1 MRGESKKRKLFSK
14 IIGAYISIFMA
25 SFIGL
30 TILLAFL
37 YRNIYY
43 ENRNEDI
50 KQTSIILSVVIEE
63 YYEGSVSESLLSDS
77 IIGIEN
83 TKRYKVALA
92 DSVGN
97 IFMSSDDKE
106 AIIGKKIDN
115 KYLERLKQGEI
126 IDRNGPMNIF
136 TNSNKEVYVAPV
148 IRDDKFLGAILI
160 SESSMY
166 FTKGMVTF
174 LLKTSTM
181 AVIIALIGA
190 LSFYLF
196 TRRRIV
202 KPIVEINRA
211 YHKISQGDFTTRVE
225 IQGLDEIAEL
235 GRAFNRTAEYMET
248 LDNNSKEFISN
259 VSHELR
265 SPMTSI
271 KGFIGGILDGIIPVD
286 KQQHYLSLAYDEI
299 DRLARLIN
307 DLLNLS
313 TLESGNVELEIT
325 SFDIIKLIKDQVD
338 YFQPLFARK
347 RLNVEII
354 YDDKELY
361 VVSDKDRVIQVLVNL
376 IDNAIKYCNEE
387 GIVKIEV
394 KISRDKIFISIYNS
408 GASISEDGLKHIW
421 ERFYKGDKSRTIKES
436 TGLGLSIVRN
446 IIKSLNEDI
455 IVENKREGGV
465 QFTFSIKRLQI
476 RE

>member
-14 IIGAYISIFMA
+14 IIGAYLSIFIT
-25 SFIGL
+25 SFIAL

-37 YRNIYY
+37 YKSIYHD
-43 ENRNEDI
+43 NRNQDI
-50 KQTSIILSVVIEE
+50 KQVSKLISLVLEE
-63 YYEGSVSESLLSDS
+63 FYEGSVSESLLSDS
-77 IIGIEN
+77 LIGIED
-83 TKRYKVALA
+83 TTRYKVALA
-92 DSVGN
+92 DSVGK
-97 IFMSSDDKE
+97 IFISSDSTE
-106 AIIGKKIDN
+106 AVIGKKIDSE
-115 KYLERLKQGEI
+115 YLERLKQGEI
-126 IDRNGPMNIF
+126 IDGNGPKNIF
-136 TNSNKEVYVAPV
+136 SNSSKDVYIAPV
-148 IRDDKFLGAILI
+148 SRDSRFLGAII
-160 SESSMY
+160 VSENSIY
-166 FTKGMVTF
+166 FTRGMAIF
-174 LLKTSTM
+174 LLKTATM
-181 AVIIALIGA
+181 AMIVALLGA

-202 KPIVEINRA
+202 KPIVELNRA
-211 YHKISQGDFTTRVE
+211 YYKISQGDFTTRVE

-271 KGFIGGILDGIIPVD
+271 KGFIGGVLDGVIPAD
-286 KQQHYLSLAYDEI
+286 KEKYYLSLAQDEI

-325 SFDIIKLIKDQVD
+325 SFDIIKLIRNQVD
-338 YFQPLFARK
+338 YFQPLFIKK

-354 YDDKELY
+354 YDEKELY
-361 VVSDKDRVIQVLVNL
+361 VVSDKDRVTQVLVNL

-394 KISRDKIFISIYNS
+394 KISKDKVFISIYNS

-421 ERFYKGDKSRTIKES
+421 ERFYKGDKSRTVKES

-446 IIKSLNEDI
+446 IIKRLDEDI

-465 QFTFSIKRLQI
+465 QFTFSIRRLQI

>member
-14 IIGAYISIFMA
+14 IIGAYLSIFMG
-25 SFIGL
+25 SFIVL

-37 YRNIYY
+37 YRNIYI
-43 ENRNEDI
+43 ENRNQDV
-50 KQTSIILSVVIEE
+50 KQASIILSVVIEE
-63 YYEGSVSESLLSDS
+63 YYEGSVSEGLLSNS
-77 IIGIEN
+77 LVGLEN

-97 IFMSSDDKE
+97 IFMGSDDSKS
-106 AIIGKKIDN
+106 IIGKKIDS
-115 KYLERLKQGEI
+115 KYLEKLKEGEF
-126 IDRNGPMNIF
+126 IDKDGPTDIF
-136 TNSNKEVYVAPV
+136 ANTDKEVYIAPV
-148 IRDDKFLGAILI
+148 IRENKFLGAIII
-160 SESSMY
+160 SENPMY
-166 FTKGMVTF
+166 FTKSMAMF
-174 LLKTSTM
+174 LLKIFSM
-181 AVIIALIGA
+181 AVLVAFLGA

-202 KPIVEINRA
+202 KPIVEINRS
-211 YHKISQGDFTTRVE
+211 YHKVSQGDFTTRVE
-225 IQGLDEIAEL
+225 IQGLDEIEDL

-271 KGFIGGILDGIIPVD
+271 KGFIGGILDGVIPAS
-286 KQQHYLSLAYDEI
+286 KQEHYLSLAYDEI

-325 SFDIIKLIKDQVD
+325 SFDIIKLIRDQVD
-338 YFQPLFARK
+338 YFQPLFERK

-354 YDDKELY
+354 YDEKELY

-394 KISRDKIFISIYNS
+394 KISKDKVFISIYNS